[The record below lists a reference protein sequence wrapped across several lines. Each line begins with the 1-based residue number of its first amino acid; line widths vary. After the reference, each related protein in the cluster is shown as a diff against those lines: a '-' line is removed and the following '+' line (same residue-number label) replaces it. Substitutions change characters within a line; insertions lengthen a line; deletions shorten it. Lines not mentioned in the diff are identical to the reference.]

1 MDYKELILEEEG
13 GIATITLNRPEKL
26 NALNWNLAEWELP
39 AALREI
45 GQNEAVKVV
54 IITGAGRGFC
64 TGGDVGGL
72 EARKERPR
80 QVIRE
85 PLESVILDVTRLDKV
100 TIAAV
105 NGITAGAG
113 FSLAMACD
121 MRIASEEAKFS
132 SEFVKLGIIPD
143 SALAYHLPRLIGT
156 AKSLE
161 IMLIGDV
168 VDAREAERLGIVN
181 RVVSHD
187 KLMQETKRLASRIVQ
202 GPPLVVSWTKRAVYK
217 GIIHDLEAHL
227 YFETQ
232 AQRRLMKTEDFKEG
246 VAAFLEKRP
255 PVFKGR

>member
-1 MDYKELILEEEG
+1 MEYKELILEEEG

-26 NALNWNLAEWELP
+26 NAVNWNLAEWELP
-39 AALREI
+39 AALREV

-64 TGGDVGGL
+64 TGADVGGFETL
-72 EARKERPR
+72 KERPR
-80 QVIRE
+80 KTIRE

-105 NGITAGAG
+105 TGATAGMG
-113 FSLAMACD
+113 FSLALACD
-121 MRIASEEAKFS
+121 MRIVSEEAKFS
-132 SEFVKLGIIPD
+132 SGFVRRGLIPD
-143 SALAYHLPRLIGT
+143 SGLAYFLPRIIGT

-161 IMLIGDV
+161 FMLTDDRI
-168 VDAREAERLGIVN
+168 DAREAEQIGIAN
-181 RVVSHD
+181 RVVRHD
-187 KLMQETKRLASRIVQ
+187 ELMKETKALATRIIK
-202 GPPLVVSWTKRAVYK
+202 GPPLAVSWTKRAVYK
-217 GIIHDLEAHL
+217 GVTHDLEAHL

-232 AQRRLMKTEDFKEG
+232 AQRLLMRTEDFKEG